1 MLDAVLDY
9 AVTGGE
15 VPLAFQEN
23 PDGSDLEL
31 SNGGSP
37 PRRMEGNQLHRY
49 SKVLESSG
57 QLDSAQPQVSLTFF
71 FKGFSYIYVRNP
83 SNYCHLLLLKGSAPS
98 SVSPTGVFNSKS
110 IK

>member
-15 VPLAFQEN
+15 VPSAFQEN
-23 PDGSDLEL
+23 PDGQDSEF
-31 SNGGSP
+31 SNGGTA

-57 QLDSAQPQVSLTFF
+57 QNAAEPQVTDAIFMS
-71 FKGFSYIYVRNP
+71 
-83 SNYCHLLLLKGSAPS
+83 SAIQI
-98 SVSPTGVFNSKS
+98 F
-110 IK
+110 

>member
-9 AVTGGE
+9 AVTGGD

-23 PDGSDLEL
+23 QEAHDFEF
-31 SNGGSP
+31 SNGGSA

-57 QLDSAQPQVSLTFF
+57 QNTAQPQVINFSSLPISLF
-71 FKGFSYIYVRNP
+71 
-83 SNYCHLLLLKGSAPS
+83 LKLFC
-98 SVSPTGVFNSKS
+98 TWN
-110 IK
+110 

>member
-9 AVTGGE
+9 AVTGGD

-23 PDGSDLEL
+23 PDAGSDSDF

-57 QLDSAQPQVSLTFF
+57 QNSAQPQVS
-71 FKGFSYIYVRNP
+71 
-83 SNYCHLLLLKGSAPS
+83 
-98 SVSPTGVFNSKS
+98 
-110 IK
+110 

>member
-1 MLDAVLDY
+1 MDAVLDY

-23 PDGSDLEL
+23 PDGWNSDF
-31 SNGGSP
+31 SNGGSA

-57 QLDSAQPQVSLTFF
+57 QNSAQPQVITFLHIN
-71 FKGFSYIYVRNP
+71 G
-83 SNYCHLLLLKGSAPS
+83 
-98 SVSPTGVFNSKS
+98 
-110 IK
+110 

>member
-23 PDGSDLEL
+23 PDGFDLEL
-31 SNGGSP
+31 FNGGSP

-49 SKVLESSG
+49 SKVLEPSG
-57 QLDSAQPQVSLTFF
+57 QLDAAQPQVS
-71 FKGFSYIYVRNP
+71 IYP
-83 SNYCHLLLLKGSAPS
+83 S
-98 SVSPTGVFNSKS
+98 
-110 IK
+110 I

>member
-37 PRRMEGNQLHRY
+37 PKRMEGNQLHRY

-57 QLDSAQPQVSLTFF
+57 QLDSAQPQVSYFHKNKKKL
-71 FKGFSYIYVRNP
+71 RN
-83 SNYCHLLLLKGSAPS
+83 ARE
-98 SVSPTGVFNSKS
+98 KS
-110 IK
+110 F

>member
-9 AVTGGE
+9 AVSGGE

-23 PDGSDLEL
+23 PDGSNSDLT
-31 SNGGSP
+31 NGGIA

-57 QLDSAQPQVSLTFF
+57 QNSAQPQV
-71 FKGFSYIYVRNP
+71 Y
-83 SNYCHLLLLKGSAPS
+83 
-98 SVSPTGVFNSKS
+98 
-110 IK
+110 